1 MVPKRSSLNLEISSA
16 FTGGIFPLLAFY
28 RTKCRI
34 TISKNAKTIQN
45 KVFVNKNAKNKE
57 KISKMPCSHL
67 QTVMNKGHE
76 ALDAYKTIHANLIT
90 PWTNAGL
97 ERKAKAS
104 QCFMPLSNHSM
115 PMDAYKKL
123 HACLHCI
130 HVACQAH
137 RNSHSL
143 KKSHPLSVELVYGNV
158 YCQECNDY
166 VYDSEF
172 EAVSDAFSTRASKS
186 LGHGSRYHPWRPS
199 PSEISLLKTHKKR
212 KGVY

>member
-1 MVPKRSSLNLEISSA
+1 
-16 FTGGIFPLLAFY
+16 
-28 RTKCRI
+28 
-34 TISKNAKTIQN
+34 
-45 KVFVNKNAKNKE
+45 
-57 KISKMPCSHL
+57 MPCSHL

-137 RNSHSL
+137 R
-143 KKSHPLSVELVYGNV
+143 
-158 YCQECNDY
+158 
-166 VYDSEF
+166 YDF
-172 EAVSDAFSTRASKS
+172 AYSDVN
-186 LGHGSRYHPWRPS
+186 
-199 PSEISLLKTHKKR
+199 LKTTFFEF
-212 KGVY
+212 YFI